1 MYLGDIMRGGG
12 KFKRMLEQ
20 MAERGD
26 LGARVQVGIIEQ
38 ATYKDGQSVAQV
50 AAWNEFGTTH
60 IPSRPF
66 FRQTIAQNK
75 SQWAKHAA
83 SVLKAHHYDVPLA
96 LGLMGEVVKGQLI
109 DTIQNFNQPPNAAST
124 VAKKGFNKPLID
136 TGTLWRSID
145 YQVVDE

>member
-1 MYLGDIMRGGG
+1 MRGGG

>member
-1 MYLGDIMRGGG
+1 MRGGG

-75 SQWAKHAA
+75 SQWGKQAA

-96 LGLMGEVVKGQLI
+96 LGAVGEIVKGQLV
-109 DTIQNFNQPPNAAST
+109 DTIQNFNQPPNATST
-124 VAKKGFNKPLID
+124 IAKKGFDKPLVD

-145 YQVVDE
+145 YQVVNE

>member
-1 MYLGDIMRGGG
+1 MRGGG

-26 LGARVQVGIIEQ
+26 LGARVQVGILEQ
-38 ATYKDGQSVAQV
+38 ATYPNGQSVAQV
-50 AAWNEFGTTH
+50 AAWNEFGTKH

-75 SQWAKHAA
+75 SQWAKQAA

>member
-1 MYLGDIMRGGG
+1 MRGGG

-66 FRQTIAQNK
+66 FRQTITQNK

-136 TGTLWRSID
+136 TGALWRSID